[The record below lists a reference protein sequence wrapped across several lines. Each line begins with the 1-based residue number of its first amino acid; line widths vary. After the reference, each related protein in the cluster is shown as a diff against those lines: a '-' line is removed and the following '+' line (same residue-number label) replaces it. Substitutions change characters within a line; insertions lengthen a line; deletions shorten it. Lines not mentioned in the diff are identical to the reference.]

1 MIYLPGRLSK
11 IVNKVLKASEEIR
24 AQRAMRTEGAAS
36 VHEAGTTQA
45 SPAVL
50 ERIAQ
55 EGCGPKIGE
64 LAQNNG
70 AAGEHKAKGSKG
82 AKDAKKSAQS
92 DEAKPLNQQEKEELL
107 YVLQQG
113 DESFTMEELNA
124 LLDGI
129 ASGEVDQLS
138 FKKLRE
144 LLDKAD
150 KYEVSIIFDCI
161 HSKDGSLPDKS
172 ARGVAVDAFDIIDD
186 DVIDVIDEA
195 RQTVTVIYKYIGAY
209 RATGSFKIDDL
220 TRFGLKKEMV
230 LTQGFRKETKAIE
243 QENTKRFVEKR
254 FRERQEQKEEDFA
267 DLALDQQWSRMVF
280 KNPVFE
286 RPQNVEAPS
295 VLD

>member
-1 MIYLPGRLSK
+1 MIYLPGKLSK
-11 IVNKVLKASEEIR
+11 IVNKVLKASEDIR
-24 AQRAMRTEGAAS
+24 AQMAAQTEGAAS
-36 VHEAGTTQA
+36 VHEGETTQA

-70 AAGEHKAKGSKG
+70 VEGEHKAKGSKG
-82 AKDAKKSAQS
+82 AKGAKKSAKS
-92 DEAKPLNQQEKEELL
+92 DENKPLSQQEKNELL

-129 ASGEVDQLS
+129 ASGDVDKLS

-144 LLDKAD
+144 LLEKAD
-150 KYEVSIIFDCI
+150 KYGVSIIFDCT
-161 HSKDGSLPDKS
+161 HSKDGSLTDKTG
-172 ARGVAVDAFDIIDD
+172 RGVADDVLDIIGD
-186 DVIDVIDEA
+186 DVTDVIDEA
-195 RQTVTVIYKYIGAY
+195 RQAVTVIYKYISAY
-209 RATGSFKIDDL
+209 RATGSFKVDDL

-230 LTQGFRKETKAIE
+230 LTQSFRKETKAIE

-254 FRERQEQKEEDFA
+254 FRERQDQKDEDFA

-286 RPQNVEAPS
+286 RPQNVEAPP